1 MANAFNS
8 LQMLDLF
15 GAVLF
20 GQCGDVVMVSQFRVL
35 S

>member
-1 MANAFNS
+1 MANAFDS

-20 GQCGDVVMVSQFRVL
+20 GQGGDVVMVSQCRVY